1 MSEWIAGKCEK
12 RMHRRPALCYND
24 AALFPDN
31 PSTGVIMDILSY
43 IAEQKITQAMQEQD
57 FNSPKWKN
65 KPLPLDDDRFVPDDL
80 KMAYKV
86 MKMGGYLPPE
96 IEERKEIKKLEDLI
110 AATEDEHERLQQM
123 KKLNV
128 LLMKIDAKRTTSV
141 NITSQQ
147 EYYRKVVE
155 RITLR
160 SRSKK

>member
-1 MSEWIAGKCEK
+1 
-12 RMHRRPALCYND
+12 
-24 AALFPDN
+24 
-31 PSTGVIMDILSY
+31 MDILSF

-128 LLMKIDAKRTTSV
+128 LLMKIDAKRSTPV
-141 NITSQQ
+141 NINSQQ
-147 EYYRKVVE
+147 DYYRKVVE

-160 SRSKK
+160 SRAKK